1 MSRNKFSKY
10 KYFLSS
16 LALMG
21 FATNAAIV
29 LSSCSNKNVY
39 DISKINFNTFHHS
52 PTLFIY
58 PKSEEQNNADPSKLT
73 VDQVRDAINSNET
86 IKQDLVNEICYID
99 PKLTNVITVDD
110 IDLAVD
116 LSTVG
121 EGETIDLANPSEFS
135 YEINVSP
142 SINSKHLTGSTSIP
156 GDTYVVEAL
165 PENFEIKP
173 QIEDIENFSHD
184 FKVEVADPIY
194 ISDLFSSDKKTIANQ
209 LYDELT
215 NYEINDQ
222 TTSNEPVM
230 VSQFI
235 QQYLSN
241 FVLNKLNKDYPD
253 YGYTSVPLT

>member
-121 EGETIDLANPSEFS
+121 EG
-135 YEINVSP
+135 
-142 SINSKHLTGSTSIP
+142 
-156 GDTYVVEAL
+156 
-165 PENFEIKP
+165 
-173 QIEDIENFSHD
+173 
-184 FKVEVADPIY
+184 
-194 ISDLFSSDKKTIANQ
+194 
-209 LYDELT
+209 
-215 NYEINDQ
+215 
-222 TTSNEPVM
+222 
-230 VSQFI
+230 
-235 QQYLSN
+235 
-241 FVLNKLNKDYPD
+241 
-253 YGYTSVPLT
+253 